1 MSSLAAWARV
11 AVFLS
16 VCLVFGEH
24 GAGPDPAGALDPCIA
39 CFNFIGC
46 Y

>member
-1 MSSLAAWARV
+1 MSSLATSARV

-24 GAGPDPAGALDPCIA
+24 GAGPDPAGALDPYIA
-39 CFNFIGC
+39 CLIFWGS